1 MTAGFSIP
9 VHNSLTTPL
18 LLAGAPREFSIMN
31 GIICAAVGLGM
42 HSWLI
47 VPICLIFQ
55 VVAIALT
62 KKDPQF
68 FQVMSRHIKQKSYY
82 GV

>member
-9 VHNSLTTPL
+9 VHNSLTSPIL
-18 LLAGAPREFSIMN
+18 MGGAPRQFTIMN

-47 VPICLIFQ
+47 IPICLVFQ
-55 VVAIALT
+55 VIAVALT
-62 KKDPQF
+62 KKDPYF
-68 FQVMSRHIKQKSYY
+68 FQVMIRHIKQKSYY
-82 GV
+82 RV